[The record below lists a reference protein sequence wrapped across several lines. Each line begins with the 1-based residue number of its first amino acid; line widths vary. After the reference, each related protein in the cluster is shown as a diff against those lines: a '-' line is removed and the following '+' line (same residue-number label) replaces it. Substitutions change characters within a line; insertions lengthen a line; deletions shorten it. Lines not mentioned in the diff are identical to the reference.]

1 MIPDGKTVRLFM
13 ERVNIASELWIDG
26 VKTDRQIIELSTP
39 HIYNLTGKITPGE
52 HTFTLK
58 IDNRNLLNLDTMASG
73 YSVDTQGYWNGV
85 IGRIELQYEEKEH
98 IDSIQVYTDDKGITL
113 KIVETSDVHSPFKN
127 GESDCYRKCTSPKEI
142 YLEKKYLKRRCLI
155 QNKSIISD
163 TIFPK

>member
-1 MIPDGKTVRLFM
+1 M

-113 KIVETSDVHSPFKN
+113 KIVE
-127 GESDCYRKCTSPKEI
+127 I